1 MKIKTWKQKYIF
13 IYENI
18 VVDLFLFSLARDLLM
33 LEGNQESIELIR
45 ALYPNFEITGVPKAS
60 GQRAVY
66 FGIFT
71 GRSDIEPE
79 NCDKWGEVVL
89 KMSSV
94 TSRTTISYM
103 EKEVE
108 VLNQIRSPS
117 FPRLF
122 FHEAITLHPETEE
135 PLNPIKFVSIEQR
148 MNAQPLTNLMSGYNN
163 EPAVISFLE
172 KILIA
177 MDCLWGHP
185 QKLVHRD
192 LKPDNILVKD
202 DGSLVIID
210 LGLLRQEG
218 SAGVTYSFC
227 DFGPCTPAYASPEQA
242 KNAKRD
248 ISFKS
253 DLFSIGIICYQ
264 MLTGQHPFMVSDGTN
279 YNDEILERV
288 CSHTPDALHTKGIDR
303 DLSNIIE
310 KMMSKEPYLR
320 YRVPSKIINELNA
333 IKERI

>member
-1 MKIKTWKQKYIF
+1 
-13 IYENI
+13 
-18 VVDLFLFSLARDLLM
+18 M
-33 LEGNQESIELIR
+33 LEGNQESIELIK

-66 FGIFT
+66 FGTFT
-71 GRSDIEPE
+71 GSSDIEPE

-89 KMSSV
+89 KISSV

-108 VLNQIRSPS
+108 VLNQIRSQS
-117 FPRLF
+117 FPQLF

-148 MNAQPLTNLMSGYNN
+148 MNAQPLTNLMSDYNN

-192 LKPDNILVKD
+192 LKPDNILVRD
-202 DGSLVIID
+202 DSSLVIID

-218 SAGVTYSFC
+218 SVGVTYSFC

-264 MLTGQHPFMVSDGTN
+264 MLTGQHPFLVSNGTN
-279 YNDEILERV
+279 YNDEILERI
-288 CSHTPDALHTKGIDR
+288 CNHTPDALHTKGVDR
-303 DLSNIIE
+303 NLSNIIE
-310 KMMSKEPYLR
+310 KMMNKEPYLR

-333 IKERI
+333 IKELV